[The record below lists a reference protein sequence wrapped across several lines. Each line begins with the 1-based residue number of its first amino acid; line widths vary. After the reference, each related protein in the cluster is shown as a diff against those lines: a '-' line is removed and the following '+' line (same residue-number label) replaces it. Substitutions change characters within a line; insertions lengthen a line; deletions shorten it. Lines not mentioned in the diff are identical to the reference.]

1 MKLSFN
7 KLIAAGLS
15 SALAFA
21 GFNIAQHEGE
31 EFTGYLD
38 PVGIATTCYGHT
50 ATAQLGQ
57 TYTEQ
62 ECVELLSL
70 DISEHDAQMSSV
82 IDVTLSP
89 GEHSA
94 YLSFHYNVG
103 HANFKSST
111 LLRYLNQNMR
121 ENACNE
127 LTKWVYA
134 DGRKLAGLV
143 NRREKEKS
151 QCLSGVA
158 GISSVKYIF

>member
-7 KLIAAGLS
+7 KLMAAGLS
-15 SALAFA
+15 SVLAFV

-31 EFTGYLD
+31 EFTGYVD
-38 PVGIATTCYGHT
+38 PAGIATTCYGHT
-50 ATAQLGQ
+50 STAVVGKS
-57 TYTEQ
+57 YTEN
-62 ECVELLSL
+62 ECVNLLAKDL
-70 DISEHDAQMSSV
+70 GEHNKQMSSV
-82 IDVTLSP
+82 VNVTLSP